1 MAEDSET
8 ENQEGIFTMAGQKKI
23 RVLMAKAGLDAH
35 ERGVLVVSMGLRDE
49 GMEVIYTGLR
59 QMPEAVIQAA
69 VQEDV
74 DVLGISS
81 LAGAHNAFVSKLIQK
96 AEAKSFNLKDI
107 LLLVGGIIPDADIT
121 ALQGLGVSAVF
132 GPGTP
137 IREIADYIRKN
148 VKPGRT

>member
-1 MAEDSET
+1 VT
-8 ENQEGIFTMAGQKKI
+8 EKQEGNFIMAAQKKI

-49 GMEVIYTGLR
+49 GMEVIYAGLR
-59 QMPEAVIQAA
+59 QMPEAIIQA
-69 VQEDV
+69 VIQEDV

-81 LAGAHNAFVSKLIQK
+81 LAGAHNAFVSRLIQK
-96 AEAKSFNLKDI
+96 AQGKGLNLND
-107 LLLVGGIIPDADIT
+107 LLLLLGGIIPDDDMAT
-121 ALQGLGVSAVF
+121 LKSMGVSAVF

-148 VKPGRT
+148 VKPRQA

>member
-1 MAEDSET
+1 MA
-8 ENQEGIFTMAGQKKI
+8 AQKKI

-49 GMEVIYTGLR
+49 GMEVIYAGLR
-59 QMPEAVIQAA
+59 QMPEAIIQAA
-69 VQEDV
+69 IQEDV

-81 LAGAHNAFVSKLIQK
+81 LAGAHNAFVSKLVQK
-96 AEAKSFNLKDI
+96 AQSKGLNLDDL
-107 LLLVGGIIPDADIT
+107 LLLVGGIIPDDDMAT
-121 ALQGLGVSAVF
+121 LKSMGVSAIF

-148 VKPGRT
+148 VKPRQA

>member
-1 MAEDSET
+1 MA
-8 ENQEGIFTMAGQKKI
+8 AQKKI

-35 ERGVLVVSMGLRDE
+35 ERGVLIVSMGLRDE
-49 GMEVIYTGLR
+49 GMEVIYAGLR

-81 LAGAHNAFVSKLIQK
+81 LAGAHNAFVSRLIQK
-96 AEAKSFNLKDI
+96 AEAKGLNLKDL
-107 LLLVGGIIPDADIT
+107 LLLVGGIIPDDDMT
-121 ALQGLGVSAVF
+121 TLKSMGVSAVF

-148 VKPGRT
+148 VRPRQG